1 MVVLD
6 KGNKDVDTFVV
17 YGGTNIG
24 KKRLINQDAF
34 AFGKQNE
41 KTWIVVCDGLGGENA
56 GEVASK
62 TAVDC
67 VSAFMKEH
75 LTSSLEHMEIKK
87 TVIESVERAN
97 EAVLKKASE
106 DERFFGMSTTI
117 VSLIFFGGLLHIAN
131 VGDSRAYCIS
141 NGIIEQLTK
150 DHSVVQVLIDSGKIT
165 KREAKKHPSKN
176 CLIKVLGLE
185 PGVEPSYTCRQ
196 MSREDKILVCTDGLH
211 DRVIKK
217 EMVSVLEGFGLEES
231 VNELINIALKHGGAD
246 NITAVLMGE

>member
-1 MVVLD
+1 M
-6 KGNKDVDTFVV
+6 FVV
-17 YGGTNIG
+17 HGGTNIG
-24 KKRLINQDAF
+24 KKRLLNQDAF
-34 AFGKQNE
+34 AFGRQNE
-41 KTWIVVCDGLGGENA
+41 KIWIVVCDGLGGENA

-75 LTSSLEHMEIKK
+75 LTPNLEHMEIKK
-87 TVIESVERAN
+87 AVIESVKSAN
-97 EAVLKKASE
+97 EAVLKKAGE
-106 DERFFGMSTTI
+106 DEKFSGMSTTI
-117 VSLIFFGGLLHIAN
+117 VSLIFSDGLLHIAN

-141 NGIIEQLTK
+141 NGVIEQLTK
-150 DHSVVQVLIDSGKIT
+150 DHSVVQVLLDSGKIT

-185 PGVEPSYTCRQ
+185 PDVEPSYTCRQ

-217 EMVSVLEGFGLEES
+217 EMVTVLGEFGLKEA
-231 VNELINIALKHGGAD
+231 VNELINMALKHGGAD
-246 NITAVLMGE
+246 NITVVLMGE